1 MSEVVNV
8 LSKDEINYK
17 LKNGWSVNGL
27 YIQKQYIFNS
37 FLENIDFINHVAKI
51 AEMLNHHPDLDIRY
65 KKLLIKTSTH
75 SEGGITQKDFDLAEK
90 IDEIC

>member
-1 MSEVVNV
+1 MVNI

-37 FLENIDFINHVAKI
+37 FLENIDFINHVAKTS
-51 AEMLNHHPDLDIRY
+51 EKLNHHPDLDIRY

-75 SEGGITQKDFDLAEK
+75 REGGITQKDFDLAEK

>member
-1 MSEVVNV
+1 M
-8 LSKDEINYK
+8 IY
-17 LKNGWSVNGL
+17 
-27 YIQKQYIFNS
+27 
-37 FLENIDFINHVAKI
+37 IDFINHVAKI

>member
-1 MSEVVNV
+1 MVNV

-17 LKNGWSVNGL
+17 LKNGWNINGL

-37 FLENIDFINHVAKI
+37 FFENIDFVNYVAKI
-51 AEMLNHHPDLDIRY
+51 SEKLNNHPDLDIRY
-65 KKLLIKTSTH
+65 KKLLIKISTH

>member
-1 MSEVVNV
+1 MNEVVNV

-17 LKNGWSVNGL
+17 LKNGWNINGL

-37 FLENIDFINHVAKI
+37 FFENIDFVNHIAKI
-51 AEMLNHHPDLDIRY
+51 SEKLNHHPDLDIRY
-65 KKLLIKTSTH
+65 KKLLIKISTH